1 MIKISFKNSN
11 ARWKVRNWWLK
22 ILNFMISLETKFHNI
37 FIWSPL
43 HFIKISYIKPLD
55 FIEARLGG
63 KVPIIVNIFIEY
75 YFEGHLGNYVGKKP
89 VASRWNIEVLFVT
102 NRVMLWWGRGY
113 IELCRKNVLRKRN
126 NDRKKNAEASI

>member
-1 MIKISFKNSN
+1 MIKIAFKNSN

-22 ILNFMISLETKFHNI
+22 ILNFMKSLETKFHNI

-43 HFIKISYIKPLD
+43 HFIKISYIQALD

-63 KVPIIVNIFIEY
+63 KVPLIVNIFIEY
-75 YFEGHLGNYVGKKP
+75 YFERHLGNYVKKP

-102 NRVMLWWGRGY
+102 NKVMLWWGRGY
-113 IELCRKNVLRKRN
+113 IELLRKNVLRKRKN
-126 NDRKKNAEASI
+126 NDRKINA